1 MQKSFPKIRLSTK
14 TPVREA
20 ESAANITGSEKLLCT
35 SSRANIAP
43 DKGALNITARPEL
56 AHPVINNLFS
66 KSLLLNILA
75 KPSPIEAPI

>member
-43 DKGALNITARPEL
+43 RKG
-56 AHPVINNLFS
+56 H
-66 KSLLLNILA
+66 
-75 KPSPIEAPI
+75 